1 MENNQKCLFL
11 DGVILFR
18 ETTGE
23 VFLDGDHLIGYAP
36 RLEDGYYYFDFLK
49 KDGVM
54 SSNDL
59 KMIASFLDEINEPW
73 DKQVK
78 QYFSE
83 IKHDEDD
90 DVVDFP
96 F

>member
-1 MENNQKCLFL
+1 
-11 DGVILFR
+11 
-18 ETTGE
+18 
-23 VFLDGDHLIGYAP
+23 
-36 RLEDGYYYFDFLK
+36 
-49 KDGVM
+49 M